1 MQKKKTCPYFMNIT
15 INLFFPHALIWTNC
29 YSKNPRLFFVTSWWY
44 DLILDNTYLNF
55 GYKHIPY
62 QYSVFLF
69 WNSFYANSSK
79 WSMLIYIH
87 NRQNIYL
94 GIFDSCFYILKMSKL
109 MGCVGRRTVVL
120 YPRGWN
126 KIISFSFI
134 SHLLTN
140 WKI

>member
-1 MQKKKTCPYFMNIT
+1 MQKKTCPYFMNIT
-15 INLFFPHALIWTNC
+15 INLFSPHALIWTNC